1 MNTIIFLVVIWV
13 IWQIFKP
20 RTKSSSDSVQRR
32 PVDYPSKYQQS
43 SVPPDSVWVS
53 SGEERIISSYTIK
66 GGLIYF
72 GTGLLSVRGWNKEP
86 ALIDPSLPVD
96 KSTNDWEGKQ
106 INYWPSYSNISG
118 IARNTYL
125 KWLANGKN
133 DPSINIGYVFLYFYG
148 LERRILADTRESTK
162 AASEVEIIL
171 IELRRLREIYKTNY
185 SFNQYSSNLIDYLE
199 IIQSKDKL
207 YNSSIDVEG
216 LISYELPLKLRV
228 GLAQL
233 AADGIPL
240 SPDWALAWVQSDPE
254 NRLRTP
260 ARRCKEEFQRL
271 FHLNYKEKFGEGLL
285 LIPNKAK
292 LRVNY
297 RPASQT
303 FSGAME
309 LSYND
314 LYDVSML
321 KEPLNKLRKIAD
333 RCIDQLDAYSRYLGR
348 NSDKQNPLVAWALLP
363 DKIIIGSQIKEIEM
377 LSKWFKDNLGV
388 SKIIQADL
396 STLWDQIPS
405 INQKEIGKQEI
416 LALSQLLSKLGVG
429 IEPDLRF
436 GSPIVTSGTIVLF
449 NLPPDSPMA
458 SSLEYSVATTV
469 LRLATAVSTSDGNI
483 SQDEKKYLERK
494 LEILFNLSQAEKVR
508 LKAYTQYLFLTP
520 SNFAGIK
527 KQLQAL
533 DLKQRENIGKFLV
546 DIAQADGF
554 VDPNEIKILNKIYSI
569 LDLDAQDLYSQ
580 AHVAATEPV
589 KIESS
594 DVPQKGFTIPS
605 QPKKK
610 REGKVE
616 LDMVEIERKIAE
628 TAEVTVMLNNIFSME
643 DSGET
648 QFVQEPVN
656 KDGIMGLDS
665 ENSRFARLLVEKSAW
680 TREEL
685 EQLAAKQ
692 NLLLDGVLDTI
703 NDASFRAFDEPFF
716 EGTDEIELND
726 KIVKEILK

>member
-1 MNTIIFLVVIWV
+1 MNIIIFLVVIWV

-53 SGEERIISSYTIK
+53 SGEERIISNYTIK

-86 ALIDPSLPVD
+86 ALIDPTLPVD

-133 DPSINIGYVFLYFYG
+133 DPSVNIGYVFLYFYG
-148 LERRILADTRESTK
+148 LERRILADTRESAK

-171 IELRRLREIYKTNY
+171 IELKRLREIYKTNY

-233 AADGIPL
+233 AADGVPL
-240 SPDWALAWVQSDPE
+240 SSDWALAWVKSDPE

-285 LIPNKAK
+285 LVPNKTK

-333 RCIDQLDAYSRYLGR
+333 MCIDQLDAYSRYLGR
-348 NSDKQNPLVAWALLP
+348 NSDKKNPLAAWALLP
-363 DKIIIGSQIKEIEM
+363 DKIVIGSQIKEIEI

-388 SKIIQADL
+388 AKIIQADL

-405 INQKEIGKQEI
+405 INQKEIGKQEV

-436 GSPIVTSGTIVLF
+436 GSPLVTSGTIVLF

-483 SQDEKKYLERK
+483 SQDEKKYLEKK
-494 LEILFNLSQAEKVR
+494 LEILFNLSQAEKIR

-554 VDPNEIKILNKIYSI
+554 IDPNEIKILNKIYSI

-605 QPKKK
+605 RPKKK

-643 DSGET
+643 DSGGS

-665 ENSRFARLLVEKSAW
+665 ENSRFARLLIEKSAW